1 MKALDWSVVASN
13 PLLHLIW
20 NRIYGYQKK
29 QKYPEFLLMCDG
41 NTNIFRQA
49 AIFPLANGRL
59 KSRMPLSTLMHY
71 LSHDID
77 EISSED

>member
-1 MKALDWSVVASN
+1 
-13 PLLHLIW
+13 
-20 NRIYGYQKK
+20 
-29 QKYPEFLLMCDG
+29 MCDG